1 MMEKIIDNILVVIS
15 QMADNLAITPHPIEL
30 TEADVDRLMQEIS
43 NEVQQLFNL
52 NNNHKK
58 LTKMEDKKPTTT
70 EDRRHE
76 VRPEHETLREAMA
89 KWSEEAAD
97 GERRSVIVIQV
108 IEKDG
113 ELTASSHINGNGQH
127 LHQATKAC
135 MSTLSPDNSVGSI
148 LRQAAIDSLIEIGML
163 APCEESPKQE
173 QPETETNKNNENE

>member
-1 MMEKIIDNILVVIS
+1 MRSIPAKRD
-15 QMADNLAITPHPIEL
+15 

-58 LTKMEDKKPTTT
+58 FTKMEEKKTTTT

-76 VRPEHETLREAMA
+76 VRPENKAIRDAMA
-89 KWSEEAAD
+89 KWSEEAAE
-97 GERRSVIVIQV
+97 GECRSVIVIQA

-113 ELTASSHINGNGQH
+113 ELNASSYIAGDPQH
-127 LHQATKAC
+127 LAMAAQAC
-135 MSTLSPDNSVGSI
+135 MSTITPDNPVGSV
-148 LRQAAIDSLIEIGML
+148 LRTAAIRSLTQIGMITHHV
-163 APCEESPKQE
+163 EPKPE